1 MKKIILLLLLLAVAC
16 APVQPIV
23 QNTDTKAPAEPQVV
37 TKEQVVSQPQTIPE
51 TMKTEKIEPVPG
63 TPLEPTEKTGDFY
76 NLLGCQQLLSA
87 EEFAKTCGK
96 DAAYIAVT
104 YKTGSRNCVVNIKD
118 KQNERY
124 TAGFTLT
131 GYADAA
137 AAKTEFERR
146 LVVLKVGAD
155 DSIGERAYVPPMKLS
170 DREALEFLRNKFI
183 VEGGSDTR
191 LCSKEGI
198 AEVAKIVDS
207 HIK

>member
-1 MKKIILLLLLLAVAC
+1 MKKIVILLLLLAVAC

-63 TPLEPTEKTGDFY
+63 TPLEPTAKTGDFY

-104 YKTGSRNCVVNIKD
+104 YKTGTRNCVVNIKD

-170 DREALEFLRNKFI
+170 DREALEFLRDKFI

-198 AEVAKIVDS
+198 TETAKIVDS